1 MSCINEFLQTR
12 KQSGNSLPRVA
23 NLGLLSYLWP
33 SMSSCAVSTGLPH
46 YKFRLCCR
54 LSKHWAFRAQ
64 CKARDYQE
72 MCVCREYC
80 SKPHSSSRSHP
91 NAFSSR
97 DKLCGTAL
105 LYFLISSFSTVA
117 THNIHLKLCP
127 SNKDYK
133 EFTLFSAWREIKY

>member
-1 MSCINEFLQTR
+1 MSCINELLQTR

-33 SMSSCAVSTGLPH
+33 STSSCTVSTDLPH
-46 YKFRLCCR
+46 YEFRLCCH
-54 LSKHWAFRAQ
+54 LSKQAPSGLSARQGIIRKCVYVGNTAQ
-64 CKARDYQE
+64 NPIA
-72 MCVCREYC
+72 
-80 SKPHSSSRSHP
+80 SSRSHP

-117 THNIHLKLCP
+117 TQNIHLKLCP